1 MLTTMLYILF
11 SHFGDYIKNSSL
23 FNFVNVYP
31 LYDLK
36 IIVIITFFEINDC
49 IVLVSCLDN
58 L

>member
-11 SHFGDYIKNSSL
+11 SHFGDYIKNNSL

-36 IIVIITFFEINDC
+36 IIVIITFLKNNFRCQMLYI
-49 IVLVSCLDN
+49 DN
-58 L
+58 F